1 MNRLIM
7 ELEKLLSEITK
18 KELRRNPA
26 VLTKFVEMKEL
37 LRAVKNDESSNGSPM
52 TKFIN
57 AKILLEN

>member
-37 LRAVKNDESSNGSPM
+37 LNSVKNDDSSNGSPM
-52 TKFIN
+52 IKFIN
-57 AKILLEN
+57 VKFLLEN

>member
-1 MNRLIM
+1 MNKLII

-37 LRAVKNDESSNGSPM
+37 LNSVKNDDSSNGSPM
-52 TKFIN
+52 IKFIN
-57 AKILLEN
+57 AKCLLEN

>member
-1 MNRLIM
+1 MNTLIM

-37 LRAVKNDESSNGSPM
+37 LSSVKNDGPSNGSPM

-57 AKILLEN
+57 AKFLLEN

>member
-37 LRAVKNDESSNGSPM
+37 LNAVKNDESSNGSPM
-52 TKFIN
+52 IKFIN
-57 AKILLEN
+57 AKFLLEN

>member
-7 ELEKLLSEITK
+7 ELEKLLNEITK

-37 LRAVKNDESSNGSPM
+37 LSLVKNDDSSNGSPM
-52 TKFIN
+52 IKFIN
-57 AKILLEN
+57 AKFLLEN